1 MDYEFRFFY
10 CQDIPDDL
18 VDLKGELDN
27 YDEHGKPV
35 CDFFALIIDKTN
47 PNDVKIVGRAKA
59 SKVDLGL
66 SQILLKDVC
75 PVLKNKDKPNP
86 NDIIVDIK
94 TIDIYDGYQG
104 QGLCT
109 KLVKFCM
116 EEIRK
121 NHPEIRFFNIY
132 NASFTSDGIPA
143 CKCYVKSGQ
152 EGGYDVYF
160 DNYKNNNEKKKMS
173 KEKCT
178 GRNDMPRDYMYVM
191 PKPKPK
197 AAKKVSPAKTKKRK
211 RCPNGTRRNKK
222 TGNCEPKKK

>member
-86 NDIIVDIK
+86 NDIIVDH
-94 TIDIYDGYQG
+94 Q
-104 QGLCT
+104 
-109 KLVKFCM
+109 
-116 EEIRK
+116 
-121 NHPEIRFFNIY
+121 
-132 NASFTSDGIPA
+132 
-143 CKCYVKSGQ
+143 
-152 EGGYDVYF
+152 
-160 DNYKNNNEKKKMS
+160 DNRYL
-173 KEKCT
+173 
-178 GRNDMPRDYMYVM
+178 
-191 PKPKPK
+191 
-197 AAKKVSPAKTKKRK
+197 
-211 RCPNGTRRNKK
+211 
-222 TGNCEPKKK
+222 

>member
-1 MDYEFRFFY
+1 MKYEFRFFY
-10 CQDIPDDL
+10 CPQIPDDL
-18 VDLKGELDN
+18 VDIKGELDN

-59 SKVDLGL
+59 AKVDPGL

-75 PVLKNKDKPNP
+75 PVLKNKDKPKP

-94 TIDIYDGYQG
+94 SIDIYDGYQG

-143 CKCYVKSGQ
+143 CKCYVKSGK

-160 DNYKNNNEKKKMS
+160 VNYKNQNEKKKMS
-173 KEKCT
+173 KEKCI
-178 GRNDMPRDYMYVM
+178 GGNDMPRDYMYVM
-191 PKPKPK
+191 PKEAK
-197 AAKKVSPAKTKKRK
+197 KKVSPAKTKKRK

-222 TGNCEPKKK
+222 TGICEPKK